1 MRLLV
6 TAMLIAAVATPAAAS
21 EADARAYRQ
30 ALIYAQRGMAAL
42 EKGNSKRAEQEFRDA
57 IEKTP
62 QLPEAHLGLGHIAM
76 SQKRFDDAL
85 REYRIAE
92 DGHEE
97 LASLR
102 MVLEGERYARSR
114 DELQRLRD
122 ERGQLERMRLRTQ
135 TRGTE
140 ANAEPGALN
149 AGQVEREIAELDG
162 RIQALDSMNTPNP
175 KATDETPAIYRFHEG
190 AALFNLKRTEEAI
203 LVWESAAKSD
213 PKFGPVYNNLAVAYW
228 SRGRLDEA
236 KAALDRADSLG
247 FKVNPSFRSDLDRAL
262 TTRTSATP

>member
-6 TAMLIAAVATPAAAS
+6 TAMLIAAAAAPAAAS

-42 EKGNSKRAEQEFRDA
+42 EKGNARRAEQEFRDA
-57 IEKTP
+57 IEKSP

-76 SQKRFDDAL
+76 SEKRFEDAL
-85 REYRIAE
+85 REYRFAE

-114 DELQRLRD
+114 DEIQRLRD
-122 ERGQLERMRLRTQ
+122 ERGVQSQ
-135 TRGTE
+135 SVYP
-140 ANAEPGALN
+140 ANASGAASSAN
-149 AGQVEREIAELDG
+149 VGQIEREIAELDG
-162 RIQALDSMNTPNP
+162 RIQALDSMPTPAP
-175 KATDETPAIYRFHEG
+175 KAADETPAIYRFHEG
-190 AALFNLKRTEEAI
+190 AALFNLKRTDEAI
-203 LVWESAAKSD
+203 AVWESAAKSD
-213 PKFGPVYNNLAVAYW
+213 PKFAPVYNNLAVAYW